1 MSIERRPKFLYIPGS
16 SKTGKIYS
24 QLPKD
29 GSGDV
34 SGFTRSSTVLSVG
47 SDGFL
52 QSNAV
57 NDPAHSYLFG
67 SCPELQIQRPALTNL
82 TSDSNE
88 FDAATWGDYGVSLA
102 DNSAQ
107 SPDGTVN
114 AWLVTN
120 NDTGVTSHGVRN
132 SENPTTI
139 PGRWYYH
146 SVFAKIPSG
155 SSCTGVYMTNAAE
168 SGMNAYFN
176 LINGTVGTTA
186 ANIKFANIY
195 DYGNGWYRCMMAFE
209 ATLTIAQLNIRLV
222 IDSEDH
228 VFNGDGSESLYLFGA
243 ETVQNNGGSLAPYGE
258 YIPTS
263 GSVASVNLDDNP
275 TFSIPSGG
283 ATQGSFVFHGRIT
296 DTTTAVLIEFGSS
309 DQTNRGRINIL
320 GDQKPTYYSLNTGY
334 MTQNTVVDH
343 FEEFKLGISVDNAGN
358 VSLFFTGVLTDD
370 AVNALH
376 QFDQIQMAGN
386 YTRYI
391 KSLAW
396 YSEKLS
402 DAEMITLTTI

>member
-67 SCPELQIQRPALTNL
+67 SCPELQLQNYALTNL

-88 FDAATWGDYGVSLA
+88 FDAATWQDFGVSLA
-102 DNSAQ
+102 DVSAQ

-120 NDTGVTSHGVRN
+120 NDTGVTAHGVRN

-139 PGRWYYH
+139 VGRWYYH
-146 SVFAKIPSG
+146 SVFAKLPSG
-155 SSCTGVYMTNAAE
+155 SSCTGVYLTNAAE

-176 LINGTVGTTA
+176 LINGTVGTTGG
-186 ANIKFANIY
+186 NIKFANIY

-209 ATLTIAQLNIRLV
+209 AGATIAQLNIRLV
-222 IDSEDH
+222 IGNESITW
-228 VFNGDGSESLYLFGA
+228 NGDGSESLYLFGA
-243 ETVQNNGGSLAPYGE
+243 ETVQNGTTGYATYGE

-263 GSVASVNLDDNP
+263 GSVASVGADATAD
-275 TFSIPSGG
+275 FSIPSGG
-283 ATQGSFVFHGRIT
+283 ATQGSFIFHGRIT
-296 DTTTAVLIEFGSS
+296 DTVTTALITFGSA
-309 DQTNRGRINIL
+309 DLTNRGRINVL
-320 GDQKPTYYSLNTGY
+320 GDQKVTYYSVNTGY
-334 MTQNTVVDH
+334 MTQNTAVDN
-343 FEEFKLGISVDNAGN
+343 FEEFKLGVSVDNAGN
-358 VSLFFTGVLTDD
+358 VSLFFNGVLTDD

-376 QFDQIQMAGN
+376 QFDQIWVVGAF
-386 YTRYI
+386 TKHI

-402 DAEMITLTTI
+402 DAEMITLTTL

>member
-67 SCPELQIQRPALTNL
+67 SCPELQLQATALTNL

-88 FDAATWGDYGVSLA
+88 FDAATWQDYGVSLA
-102 DNSAQ
+102 DVSTQ

-120 NDTGVTSHGVRN
+120 DDTGVTSHGVRN

-139 PGRWYYH
+139 VGRWYYH

-155 SSCTGVYMTNAAE
+155 SSCTGVYMTNAAM
-168 SGMNAYFN
+168 SGVNARFD
-176 LINGTVGTTA
+176 LINGTVGITGGNTE
-186 ANIKFANIY
+186 FANIY
-195 DYGNGWYRCMMAFE
+195 DYGNGWYRCIIAFE
-209 ATLTIAQLNIRLV
+209 STTTIAQLNIRLV
-222 IDSEDH
+222 IGNGNITW
-228 VFNGDGSESLYLFGA
+228 NGDGSESLYLFGA
-243 ETVQNNGGSLAPYGE
+243 ETVQNSGGALAPYGE

-263 GSVASVNLDDNP
+263 GSVASVGADTNP
-275 TFSIPSGG
+275 IFSIPSGG

-296 DTTTAVLIEFGSS
+296 DTFTSVMINFGSS
-309 DQTNRGRINIL
+309 DQLNRGRIYVL
-320 GDQKPTYYSLNTGY
+320 DTQDPTYYSVNTGY
-334 MTQNTVVDH
+334 MTQPTVVDN
-343 FEEFKLGISVDNAGN
+343 FEEFKLGVSVDNAGN
-358 VSLFFTGVLTDD
+358 VSLFFNGVLTDD

-376 QFDQIQMAGN
+376 QFDEIGLAGG
-386 YTRYI
+386 YTKHI

-402 DAEMITLTTI
+402 DAEMITLTTL

>member
-24 QLPKD
+24 QLPND

-34 SGFTRSSTVLSVG
+34 SGLTRSSTVLSVG

-57 NDPAHSYLFG
+57 NNPAHSYLFG
-67 SCPELQIQRPALTNL
+67 SCPELQLQNYALTNL

-88 FDAATWGDYGVSLA
+88 FDAATWQDFGVSLA
-102 DNSAQ
+102 DVSAQ

-120 NDTGVTSHGVRN
+120 NDTGVTSHGLRN

-155 SSCTGVYMTNAAE
+155 SSCTGLYMTNAAE
-168 SGMNAYFN
+168 SNRNAYFN
-176 LINGTVGTTA
+176 LINGTVGTTG
-186 ANIKFANIY
+186 ANTKFANIY
-195 DYGNGWYRCMMAFE
+195 DYGNGWYRCMFAFE

-222 IDSEDH
+222 IGNEIIAW
-228 VFNGDGSESLYLFGA
+228 NGDGSESLYLFGA
-243 ETVQNNGGSLAPYGE
+243 ETVQNTGGFLAPYGE

-263 GSVASVNLDDNP
+263 GSVASVNADTNP
-275 TFSIPSGG
+275 FFSIPSGG
-283 ATQGSFVFHGRIT
+283 ATQGSFVFYGRIT
-296 DTTTAVLIEFGSS
+296 DALTSTLITFGSA
-309 DQTNRGRINIL
+309 DFNNRGRINVL
-320 GDQKPTYYSLNTGY
+320 SDEKPTYYSVNTGY
-334 MTQNTVVDH
+334 MTQPTAVDN
-343 FEEFKLGISVDNAGN
+343 FEEFKLGVSVDNAGN
-358 VSLFFTGVLTDD
+358 VSLFLNGVLTDD

-376 QFDQIQMAGN
+376 QFDQIGVAGGF
-386 YTRYI
+386 TKHI

-402 DAEMITLTTI
+402 DAEMITLTTL

>member
-67 SCPELQIQRPALTNL
+67 SCPELQLQNYALTNL

-88 FDAATWGDYGVSLA
+88 FDAATWGDFGVSLA
-102 DNSAQ
+102 DVSAQ

-120 NDTGVTSHGVRN
+120 DDTGVTAHGVRN
-132 SENPTTI
+132 SENPSTI
-139 PGRWYYH
+139 VGRWYYH
-146 SVFAKIPSG
+146 SVFAKLPSG
-155 SSCTGVYMTNAAE
+155 SSCTGIYMENALE
-168 SGMNAYFN
+168 SDVDAYFD
-176 LINGTVGTTA
+176 LVNGTTGTA
-186 ANIKFANIY
+186 GANVEFSNIY

-209 ATLTIAQLNIRLV
+209 ATTTTAQLNISLV
-222 IDSEDH
+222 IGSENA

-243 ETVQNNGGSLAPYGE
+243 ETVQNTGGFLAPYGE

-263 GSVASVNLDDNP
+263 GSVASVGAESIA
-275 TFSIPSGG
+275 TFTLPSGG

-296 DTTTAVLIEFGSS
+296 DTVTAVLIEFGSI
-309 DQTNRGRINIL
+309 DKTNRGRINVL
-320 GDQKPTYYSLNTGY
+320 GDKPTYYSVNSGY
-334 MTQNTVVDH
+334 MTQPTGVDN
-343 FEEFKLGISVDNAGN
+343 FEEFKIGISVDNAGN
-358 VSLFFTGVLTDD
+358 VSLFFNGVLTDD

-376 QFDQIQMAGN
+376 QFDQIQIAG
-386 YTRYI
+386 TFTKHI

-402 DAEMITLTTI
+402 DAEMITLTTL

>member
-29 GSGDV
+29 GSGDA

-67 SCPELQIQRPALTNL
+67 SCPELQLQNYALTNL

-88 FDAATWGDYGVSLA
+88 FDAATWQDFGVSLA
-102 DNSAQ
+102 DVSAQ

-120 NDTGVTSHGVRN
+120 DDTGVTAHGVRN

-139 PGRWYYH
+139 VGRWYYH

-168 SGMNAYFN
+168 SNRNAYFN
-176 LINGTVGTTA
+176 LINGTVGTTGV
-186 ANIKFANIY
+186 NTKFANIY
-195 DYGNGWYRCMMAFE
+195 DYGNGWYRCMFAFE

-222 IDSEDH
+222 IGNEIIAW
-228 VFNGDGSESLYLFGA
+228 NGDGSESLYLFGA
-243 ETVQNNGGSLAPYGE
+243 ETVQNSGGALAPYGE

-263 GSVASVNLDDNP
+263 GSVASVGVESIA
-275 TFSIPSGG
+275 TFTLPSGG

-296 DTTTAVLIEFGSS
+296 DTVTAVFINFGSS
-309 DQTNRGRINIL
+309 DQSNRGRINVL
-320 GDQKPTYYSLNTGY
+320 GDQPTYYSVNTGY
-334 MTQNTVVDH
+334 MTQPTGVDN
-343 FEEFKLGISVDNAGN
+343 FEEFKFGVSVDNSGN
-358 VSLFFTGVLTDD
+358 VSLFFNGVLTDD

-376 QFDQIQMAGN
+376 QFDQIQIAG
-386 YTRYI
+386 TFTKHI

-402 DAEMITLTTI
+402 DAEMITLTTL